1 MDRQGQ
7 PLSLGGQARGLVGGG
22 VGKFESM
29 APAESLDNGLT
40 SESVAAR
47 AGGRPPEESDSDD
60 PEEQAHA
67 ILEESEDRTVAG
79 AEKSAE
85 TGN

>member
-1 MDRQGQ
+1 
-7 PLSLGGQARGLVGGG
+7 LVGGEA
-22 VGKFESM
+22 GKFESM
-29 APAESLDNGLT
+29 APAESLDDGLT

-60 PEEQAHA
+60 PEEQAHV
-67 ILEESEDRTVAG
+67 ILEESEDRIVDG